1 MAEKKKDEITIRSS
15 TAEYLT
21 YVASIGNN
29 ADSVEMRYE
38 DENIWLT
45 QKMMAALYDVD
56 VRTINYHLKKIFED
70 AELQEDSVIRNFR
83 ITAADGK
90 SYNTKH
96 YNLNAIIAVGFK
108 VNNQRAVRFRV
119 CGGPALRVAGE
130 QAGEIHKDGTHLGA
144 FEERPE
150 HDEPEQGRRRHADR
164 DAVHAFI
171 EQEKMFD
178 DDVEGEARM
187 LDGAGQHV
195 SEEGV
200 QDKRRGHDDQRPARG
215 AAGDFED
222 EQDRCGGEEFG
233 RRGYVVDVA
242 HTGGDFGQMQGE
254 VDRRGDGETRAAQV
268 DKQKQRGFF
277 LVFLVF
283 TARYE

>member
-119 CGGPALRVAGE
+119 WANQIVE
-130 QAGEIHKDGTHLGA
+130 Q
-144 FEERPE
+144 
-150 HDEPEQGRRRHADR
+150 
-164 DAVHAFI
+164 
-171 EQEKMFD
+171 
-178 DDVEGEARM
+178 
-187 LDGAGQHV
+187 
-195 SEEGV
+195 
-200 QDKRRGHDDQRPARG
+200 
-215 AAGDFED
+215 
-222 EQDRCGGEEFG
+222 
-233 RRGYVVDVA
+233 
-242 HTGGDFGQMQGE
+242 
-254 VDRRGDGETRAAQV
+254 
-268 DKQKQRGFF
+268 
-277 LVFLVF
+277 
-283 TARYE
+283 